1 MRTAALQ
8 LLATQQLA
16 TSNPALVLK
25 RHTQPGCLTVT
36 SNSSP
41 QRLIMR
47 AVKFTSWNDGE
58 FYIGFLNDYPD
69 YMTQGLSKEDLK
81 DNLRSLLDDLES
93 REIPYTK
100 KLKNCWLPK

>member
-1 MRTAALQ
+1 
-8 LLATQQLA
+8 
-16 TSNPALVLK
+16 
-25 RHTQPGCLTVT
+25 
-36 SNSSP
+36 
-41 QRLIMR
+41 MR

-93 REIPYTK
+93 KEIPYTK
-100 KLKNCWLPK
+100 KVEELLVA

>member
-1 MRTAALQ
+1 
-8 LLATQQLA
+8 
-16 TSNPALVLK
+16 
-25 RHTQPGCLTVT
+25 
-36 SNSSP
+36 
-41 QRLIMR
+41 MR

-58 FYIGFLNDYPD
+58 FYIGFLNNYPD

-100 KLKNCWLPK
+100 KVEELLVA

>member
-1 MRTAALQ
+1 
-8 LLATQQLA
+8 
-16 TSNPALVLK
+16 
-25 RHTQPGCLTVT
+25 
-36 SNSSP
+36 
-41 QRLIMR
+41 MR

-100 KLKNCWLPK
+100 KVEELLVA